1 MIFEDDEDEDK
12 KQKKIDFLVENK
24 DIVIKKMDMVRE
36 FMAQT
41 GATLAEIVLSLLSD
55 DVPEYQ
61 KFLQSLTEQLH
72 NKNYYDFIIEK
83 CVDVLFEAD

>member
-1 MIFEDDEDEDK
+1 
-12 KQKKIDFLVENK
+12 
-24 DIVIKKMDMVRE
+24 MVRE